1 MNVLLDITKTHLL
14 TRIKQSV
21 IAALGVTFGIGSYII
36 LMSFMTGT
44 NDMLDGLILNRTPHV
59 HVYNDIT
66 PSKIQPIMR
75 YSIFEDAS
83 NIIRSIRPKRIQSNV
98 RNASPLIK
106 SLRNDDRVFGV
117 APQTSLRVFYLS
129 GSNQLNGS
137 LTGIQ
142 ADEEVRLFNFGDYI
156 VEGSGNALKRSENGI
171 LLGIGLASKMSV
183 GMGDRIQVST
193 AEGGVFPLK
202 VVGIYQS
209 GIAEVDNV
217 QSYINLRTAQR
228 LLGRNQNYI
237 TDINMKLND
246 VNLAPQMAIDIAQK
260 FNVTAV
266 DINTINAQF
275 DTGSSIRNLISYAV
289 SITLLVVA
297 GFGIYNIL
305 NMMIFEKMD
314 DIAILK
320 ATGFSGSEIQKIFIS
335 QALIIGFVGGL
346 FGLMVGYIV
355 SVMIDRAPFESESL
369 PTIETYQVN
378 FDLSFYVI
386 GIVFAFVT
394 TFLAGYLPSRRAS
407 KIDPIEIIRGN

>member
-1 MNVLLDITKTHLL
+1 MNVLLDITRTHLL
-14 TRIKQSV
+14 TRTKQSI

-59 HVYNDIT
+59 HVYNDVT
-66 PSKIQPIMR
+66 PSTVQPIMR
-75 YSIFEDAS
+75 YDNFGDAS
-83 NIIRSIRPKRIQSNV
+83 NIIHSIRPKRIQSNV

-106 SLRNDDRVFGV
+106 TLRKDKRVMGV

-137 LTGIQ
+137 LTGILV
-142 ADEEVRLFNFGDYI
+142 DEEIRLFNFGDYI
-156 VEGSGNALKRSENGI
+156 VQGSGNDLKKNENGI

-183 GMGDRIQVST
+183 SIGDRIQVST

-202 VVGIYQS
+202 VVAIYQS
-209 GIAEVDNV
+209 GIADVDNV
-217 QSYINLRTAQR
+217 QSYINLKTAQR
-228 LLGRNQNYI
+228 LLGKNQNYI
-237 TDINMKLND
+237 TDINMKLHN
-246 VNLAPQMAIDIAQK
+246 VELAPQMANDIAQNY
-260 FNVTAV
+260 NVTAV

-305 NMMIFEKMD
+305 NMMIYEKMD

-320 ATGFSGSEIQKIFIS
+320 ATGFSGSEVQKIFIA
-335 QALIIGFVGGL
+335 QALIIGFAGGVL
-346 FGLMVGYIV
+346 GLIVGYFV

-378 FDLSFYVI
+378 FDPWFYII

-407 KIDPIEIIRGN
+407 KVDPIEIIRGK